1 MAQTPQIRM
10 DDAAL
15 LPDKAPGVEM
25 EHSVR
30 TRLAILTLLSGNLDL
45 LYERLN
51 EDKRRQMIRDIRTHT
66 QVLSELVCDV
76 METGS
81 GPG

>member
-1 MAQTPQIRM
+1 M
-10 DDAAL
+10 D
-15 LPDKAPGVEM
+15 M

-66 QVLSELVCDV
+66 QALSELVCDV
-76 METGS
+76 IETS
-81 GPG
+81 GGLG